1 MATEIEIKYKILA
14 TKLDR
19 IKNLLTKYETKGRK
33 YENNIMFD
41 NDQKTMDSI
50 DARLRVRLIS
60 ETKES
65 QEKHIQL
72 TYKRRLS
79 VENGIKKEEEIE
91 VEFDTNANDFIAIL
105 NKMGY
110 KKTTSYERFRETFVT
125 PNHIKITLDEFPYG
139 VVLEI
144 EGEESDLIELEKEL
158 GLSNEDRYAL
168 SCDDLYRELC
178 QKEGKKH
185 KQDISFDDADMPKY

>member
-1 MATEIEIKYKILA
+1 MATEIEIKYKVLSED
-14 TKLDR
+14 LDH
-19 IKNLLTKYETKGRK
+19 IKALLSKYESKGKK

-41 NDQKTMDSI
+41 NEQKTMDSV

-60 ETKES
+60 EARES
-65 QEKHIQL
+65 QDKHIQL

-79 VENGIKKEEEIE
+79 VENGIKKEEEVE
-91 VEFDTNANDFIAIL
+91 VEFDTNANDFIEII

-110 KKTTSYERFRETFVT
+110 QRTTSYERYRETFVT
-125 PNHIKITLDEFPYG
+125 PNHIKVTYDEFPYG

-144 EGEESDLIELEKEL
+144 EGEESDLIVLENEL

-178 QKEGKKH
+178 QKEGKEH
-185 KQDISFDDADMPKY
+185 KKDISFDDTDMPKY